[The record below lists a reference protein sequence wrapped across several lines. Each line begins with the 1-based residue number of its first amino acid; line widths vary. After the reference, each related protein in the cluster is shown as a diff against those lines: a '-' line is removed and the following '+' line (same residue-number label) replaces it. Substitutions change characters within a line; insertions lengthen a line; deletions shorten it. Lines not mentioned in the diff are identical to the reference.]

1 MEQKREREKNEWMRQ
16 MRNSSFRLVLYVVF
30 VFSSH
35 RLDAHFFRYLDLRH
49 QLQHLP
55 RLRPSEAELR
65 TSEPRPGPGP
75 PAAPAT
81 RISAA
86 RLVLWMR
93 PPKQSHAW
101 KTSSSTVKLQLLAIW
116 KITFPKIDPSQQKK
130 HEKNRTRSVQVFQL
144 LDIYMFPMFFSLDY
158 FLESTEAIQ
167 LQHGAV
173 HCQGRSVQFISNRP
187 WDRMRRADVPRTLK
201 HQPTKKLRNSL
212 DNYINIY
219 HIFVAN

>member
-1 MEQKREREKNEWMRQ
+1 MNEWGRWGILPLDWFYMLF
-16 MRNSSFRLVLYVVF
+16 SSFRLIVWMLISFDTWTF
-30 VFSSH
+30 VTSFSTSQGSDHQRQSLEPQNHDRDQDHQQHPQPESRLPGWCCGCAH
-35 RLDAHFFRYLDLRH
+35 RNKAMPER
-49 QLQHLP
+49 LP
-55 RLRPSEAELR
+55 VQRLNSSCWL
-65 TSEPRPGPGP
+65 SGK
-75 PAAPAT
+75 
-81 RISAA
+81 S
-86 RLVLWMR
+86 
-93 PPKQSHAW
+93 QS
-101 KTSSSTVKLQLLAIW
+101 
-116 KITFPKIDPSQQKK
+116 FPKIDPSQQKK